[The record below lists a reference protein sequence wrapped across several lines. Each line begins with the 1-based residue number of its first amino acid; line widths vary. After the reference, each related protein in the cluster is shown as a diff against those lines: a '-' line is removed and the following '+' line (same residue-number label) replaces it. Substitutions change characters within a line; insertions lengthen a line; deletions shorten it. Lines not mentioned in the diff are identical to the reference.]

1 MESSILMGLLVF
13 IILTR
18 FILWSCLSA
27 YLDYRLA
34 KRFPKQSLKGP
45 KED

>member
-18 FILWSCLSA
+18 FIVWSCLSA
-27 YLDYRLA
+27 YIDYRLA
-34 KRFPKQSLKGP
+34 KRFPERSLKGE